1 MGKLIGKLKD
11 SNKNTIITI
20 AMFTSFAVG
29 IIILVIGM
37 TIYKYR
43 IAKLGFADSFD
54 NQEYQYHYVV
64 ISEQLDEPFWD
75 FIYQGAS
82 EKGKEQGALVE
93 KLGSNLSVSY
103 SLEEL
108 MEIAIVSE
116 IDGII
121 LEPNGE
127 TAITELINRADK
139 AGIPVITVLKDD
151 SLSRRKSFVGI
162 NSYNLGQAY
171 GEQIIAIAGSSK
183 RDVVVLLNGDSKDTS
198 TNIIYSGIRDTV
210 SEYNITLEAAKINRN
225 STFGSEEDI
234 RKIIMEPTKAPDI
247 LVCLTAMD
255 TLYAYQA
262 VVDYNKVG
270 QIAIVGYFDS
280 ELILRAVEKEII
292 YATMAVDAKQV
303 GAYCVDALT
312 EYKETKRVS
321 NYFPVDISVINK
333 DKIEQYLE
341 SLKSPVME

>member
-1 MGKLIGKLKD
+1 MRKWIGKLRN

-20 AMFTSFAVG
+20 ALITSFAVG

-37 TIYKYR
+37 AIYKYR
-43 IAKLGFADSFD
+43 FAKLGFAESFD
-54 NQEYQYHYVV
+54 NQEFQYHYVV
-64 ISEQLDEPFWD
+64 ISEQSDEPFWEL
-75 FIYQGAS
+75 IYQGAL

-103 SLEEL
+103 SLQEL
-108 MEIAIVSE
+108 MEIAIVSDV
-116 IDGII
+116 DGII
-121 LEPNGE
+121 LEPDGK
-127 TAITELINRADK
+127 ITITDLINEADK

-171 GEQIIAIAGSSK
+171 GEQILAIANGSK
-183 RDVVVLLNGDSKDTS
+183 LNVVVLLNGDSKDTS

-210 SEYNITLEAAKINRN
+210 SDHNITMEAAKINRN

-234 RKIIMEPTKAPDI
+234 RKIIMDTNKAPDI
-247 LVCLTAMD
+247 LVCLTATD

-270 QIAIVGYFDS
+270 QIDIVGYFDS

-292 YATMAVDAKQV
+292 YSTMTIDAKQV

-312 EYKETKRVS
+312 EYRKTKRVS

-333 DKIEQYLE
+333 ANIEQYLE
-341 SLKSPVME
+341 DVSNQDLE